1 MDEYVKIMKED
12 YSLLG
17 NVILQSR
24 GNMALDKFAMKCGYS
39 PRVFQGY
46 IRNEKTKK
54 YNDWRG
60 VKRLADALADNGD
73 PASGITRDAVYASL
87 GMIKK
92 DYAIAAHRHFLKQTC
107 LNVAEK
113 TNDRQFDYAAAYNK
127 IESSMTEKEKEDEKF
142 LEYLDDVI
150 FFAATLEKQQI
161 YEVKKRLY
169 TIYKEKTLV
178 RMLSIF
184 HKDAVE
190 DYGVKT
196 QELLQY
202 LKDPSM
208 ENVPL
213 IDKRIQ
219 ELHTVLVDLLCDY

>member
-1 MDEYVKIMKED
+1 MDEYLKIMEED

-142 LEYLDDVI
+142 LEYLDDV
-150 FFAATLEKQQI
+150 FFCDNSGKKQI

-178 RMLSIF
+178 RMLNIF

-190 DYGVKT
+190 DYGVKHRN
-196 QELLQY
+196 Y
-202 LKDPSM
+202 FS
-208 ENVPL
+208 
-213 IDKRIQ
+213 I
-219 ELHTVLVDLLCDY
+219 